1 MKRII
6 VAASMALVLG
16 ACATASNPGA
26 MVADLTESNII
37 SEDSKLANAV
47 TLESVSGGQETNPL
61 WTSQVSDSDFAE
73 ALRQSLAAHAILAT
87 DEGDYKLTAELEKLK
102 QPVLGGFNMSV
113 TSDVKYTLTSVETG
127 EVVYEDMVSEK
138 YTAQMGDAFMG
149 VERLRLANE
158 GSIKQNIS
166 TMLTNLI
173 AEFDGQ
179 GTDSEGGEAMTE
191 DVVSSE

>member
-1 MKRII
+1 MKKII

-37 SEDSKLANAV
+37 SEDSKQANAV

-87 DEGDYKLTAELEKLK
+87 DEGDYKLTAELEKLN

-113 TSDVKYTLTSVETG
+113 TSDVKYTMPSEDRKSVVKG
-127 EVVYEDMVSEK
+127 KSEDKSCRRK
-138 YTAQMGDAFMG
+138 
-149 VERLRLANE
+149 N
-158 GSIKQNIS
+158 KKK
-166 TMLTNLI
+166 
-173 AEFDGQ
+173 
-179 GTDSEGGEAMTE
+179 
-191 DVVSSE
+191 